1 MSFDV
6 QFSERALRD
15 LRGLPRDAQARVVA
29 KLEEAAADP
38 ARFFRRLA
46 GARTYR
52 LRVGDYRVLADIDP
66 ESKTIK
72 VAHVGPRKNVYD

>member
-1 MSFDV
+1 MRFQV

-15 LRGLPRDAQARVVA
+15 LRSLPRDVQARVVR
-29 KLEEAAADP
+29 KLEEAAEDP

-52 LRVGDYRVLADIDP
+52 LRVGDYRVLADID
-66 ESKTIK
+66 SGANALR
-72 VAHVGPRKNVYD
+72 VAHIGHRRNVYD